1 MRPKGKL
8 FALFAVFAAIGL
20 VTASG
25 AFTTVTAE
33 RTADVNTAGDADALL
48 AIQPGD
54 GSNGNNG
61 YAQQT
66 GDGTIELSLDGDFND
81 QGAAGVNNNATTE
94 VDNVINIT
102 NQGTQEVNI
111 YIERTGSDHPEAVT
125 FFQGDASSGTN
136 ITASDNSGAVTV
148 DAGNTTK
155 ISMTIDTTGTQV
167 DNDDELL
174 SDITI
179 HANATSQ

>member
-33 RTADVNTAGDADALL
+33 RTVDVNTAGDATALL

-54 GSNGNNG
+54 GPNGNGG

-66 GDGTIELSLDGDFND
+66 GDGTIELSLDGDFNNQD
-81 QGAAGVNNNATTE
+81 AAGVNNNATTE
-94 VDNVINIT
+94 VDNVLNIT

-111 YIERTGSDHPEAVT
+111 YIERTGNNSETVT
-125 FFQGDASSGTN
+125 FFEGDASSGTN
-136 ITASDNSGAVTV
+136 ITTSGNSGAVSIS
-148 DAGNTTK
+148 AGTTKK

-167 DNDDELL
+167 TESDELL

-179 HANATSQ
+179 HANATSS